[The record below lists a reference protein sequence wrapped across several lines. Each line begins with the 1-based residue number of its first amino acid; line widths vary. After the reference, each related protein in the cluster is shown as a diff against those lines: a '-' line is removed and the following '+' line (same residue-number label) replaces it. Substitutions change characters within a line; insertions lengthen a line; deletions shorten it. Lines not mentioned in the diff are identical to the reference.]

1 MVEGTLSFHGK
12 SLSKIQSAWGS
23 FWRSHNMTYRKDG
36 CASARK
42 CPPDAETNQ
51 DLAPETLEDD

>member
-1 MVEGTLSFHGK
+1 MVEVSLGFHGK
-12 SLSKIQSAWGS
+12 CHSQIQSAGES
-23 FWRSHNMTYRKDG
+23 LWRSHNMTCRKDG
-36 CASARK
+36 CASARR